1 MKHEDAYFHEF
12 DPLGYPV
19 PEKLNNPF
27 YVNLSPL
34 GMRAYEHFSEHLL
47 RLPMVLNHFEDGG
60 VGKMFGLLV
69 VKNQE
74 GKLGYLAAFSGK
86 LNESVNIPGF
96 VLPVFDTLVHDGF
109 YKTGERIL
117 DEMNRALETLQQS
130 PAYIAKIEELNALKT
145 AHQHEIEEK
154 NKEVKAAKASRKKQ
168 RANASAE
175 LLAQLSQESIN
186 EQLWLKW
193 RKKQMAQEQ
202 QVLQKEIDAFEAEI
216 QQLKNERKT
225 RSQQLQQQLFENY
238 TFLNAKKERQ
248 NLLDI
253 FNTFGIDVPPAGAG
267 ECAAPK
273 LFQHAFDKGYY
284 PIELLEFWW
293 GPSPASQIRVQGNFY
308 PSCRSKCEPILHHML
323 SATAS
328 EAPPLLNDDQRLK
341 EIEVVY
347 RDEYL
352 AVLNKPYDVLSV
364 PGKVQSLS
372 VTDYLPNLFPNAER
386 PMLVHRLDRAT
397 SGILLVAMNKEVYV
411 KLQQQFVK
419 RTVRKKYL
427 AILNGVV
434 EHKSG
439 IIDLPLRVDLDNRPQ
454 QLVCYEHGL
463 PAQTRYEVLEI
474 KNNLTKIAF
483 YPITGRTHQLRVHA
497 AHPNGLNT
505 PIVGDD
511 LYGTVADRL
520 YLHAAEL
527 QFKHPV
533 SGEEMVVNCEAGFL

>member
-1 MKHEDAYFHEF
+1 MEHKDAYFHEF
-12 DPLGYPV
+12 DTHGLPV
-19 PEKLNNPF
+19 PQKLNNPF
-27 YVNLSPL
+27 YVEISPL
-34 GMRAYEHFSEHLL
+34 GKAAFQHFSEHLL
-47 RLPMVLNHFEDGG
+47 TIPLVHNHFEAGG

-69 VKNQE
+69 VKNPS
-74 GKLGYLAAFSGK
+74 GKIGYLAAFSGK

-96 VLPVFDTLVHDGF
+96 VLPVFDTLVYDGF

-117 DEMNRALETLQQS
+117 DEMNRVLDALQQS
-130 PAYIAKIEELNALKT
+130 PEYLAKIEELNALKV
-145 AHQHEIEEK
+145 AHQKEIEVK
-154 NKEVKAAKASRKKQ
+154 NKDIKAAKASRKVQ
-168 RANASAE
+168 RVDASAE
-175 LLAQLSQESIN
+175 LLEQLSQESIN

-202 QVLQKEIDAFEAEI
+202 EALQKEIHAFEAQI

-238 TFLNAKKERQ
+238 TFLNAKQKKK

-273 LFQHAFDKGYY
+273 LFQHAFEKGYE

-328 EAPPLLNDDQRLK
+328 EAPPLLNDDHRLK

-347 RDEYL
+347 QDEYL

-372 VTDYLPNLFPNAER
+372 VTDYLPTLFPNAER

-397 SGILLVAMNKEVYV
+397 SGILLVAMNKTMYV
-411 KLQQQFVK
+411 NLQQQFVK
-419 RTVRKKYL
+419 RTVKKKYL
-427 AILNGVV
+427 AILNGILD
-434 EHKSG
+434 HKTG

-474 KNNLTKIAF
+474 TNNLTKIAF

-497 AHPNGLNT
+497 AHPSGLNT

-511 LYGTVADRL
+511 LYGIVSDRL

-527 QFKHPV
+527 RFSHPV
-533 SGEEMVVNCEAGFL
+533 SGEEMVVRCEAGF

>member
-1 MKHEDAYFHEF
+1 MEHKDAYFHEF
-12 DPLGYPV
+12 DAHGLPV
-19 PEKLNNPF
+19 PAKLNNPF
-27 YVNLSPL
+27 YVDISAL
-34 GMRAYEHFSEHLL
+34 GKAAFQHFSEHLL
-47 RLPMVLNHFEDGG
+47 TIPLVHNHFEAGG

-69 VKNQE
+69 VKNTA
-74 GKLGYLAAFSGK
+74 KKIGYLAAFSGK

-96 VLPVFDTLVHDGF
+96 VLPVFDTLVYDGF

-117 DEMNRALETLQQS
+117 DEMNRALEALQQS
-130 PAYIAKIEELNALKT
+130 PDYLAKIEEFNELKV
-145 AHQHEIEEK
+145 AHQKEIEEK
-154 NKEVKAAKASRKKQ
+154 NKEIKAAKASRKVQ
-168 RANASAE
+168 RVDASAE
-175 LLAQLSQESIN
+175 LLEQLSQESIN

-193 RKKQMAQEQ
+193 RRKQMAQEQ
-202 QVLQKEIDAFEAEI
+202 EALQKEIEAFEAQI
-216 QQLKNERKT
+216 QELKNERKT

-238 TFLNAKKERQ
+238 TFLNAEREKK

-253 FNTFGIDVPPAGAG
+253 FNNFGIDVPPAGAG

-273 LFQHAFDKGYY
+273 LFQHAFEKGYE

-308 PSCRSKCEPILHHML
+308 PSCRSKCEPILNHML
-323 SATAS
+323 STTAS
-328 EAPPLLNDDQRLK
+328 EKPPLLNDDHRLK
-341 EIEVVY
+341 DIEVVY
-347 RDEYL
+347 QDEFL
-352 AVLNKPYDVLSV
+352 AVLNKPFDVLSV

-372 VTDYLPNLFPNAER
+372 VSDYLPTLFPNAER

-397 SGILLVAMNKEVYV
+397 SGILLVAMNKTMYV
-411 KLQQQFVK
+411 NLQQQFVK
-419 RTVRKKYL
+419 RTVKKKYL
-427 AILNGVV
+427 AILNGIL
-434 EHKSG
+434 EQKTG

-474 KNNLTKIAF
+474 TNNLTKVAF
-483 YPITGRTHQLRVHA
+483 HPITGRTHQLRVHA
-497 AHPNGLNT
+497 AHPRGLNT

-527 QFKHPV
+527 QFRHPV
-533 SGEEMVVNCEAGFL
+533 SGEEMVVCCEAGF

>member
-1 MKHEDAYFHEF
+1 MEHNDAYFHEF
-12 DPLGYPV
+12 DTHELPV
-19 PEKLNNPF
+19 PQKLNNPF
-27 YVNLSPL
+27 YVEISPL
-34 GMRAYEHFSEHLL
+34 GKAAFQHFSEHLL
-47 RLPMVLNHFEDGG
+47 TLPLVHNHFEAGG

-69 VKNQE
+69 VKNPS
-74 GKLGYLAAFSGK
+74 GKIGYLAAFSGK

-96 VLPVFDTLVHDGF
+96 VLPVFDTLVYDGF

-117 DEMNRALETLQQS
+117 DEMNRALEALQQS
-130 PAYIAKIEELNALKT
+130 PEYLTKIEELNALKV
-145 AHQHEIEEK
+145 AHQKEIEVK
-154 NKEVKAAKASRKKQ
+154 NKDIKAAKASRKVQ
-168 RANASAE
+168 RVDASAE
-175 LLAQLSQESIN
+175 LLEQLSQESIN

-202 QVLQKEIDAFEAEI
+202 EALQKEIHAFEAQI

-238 TFLNAKKERQ
+238 TFLNAKQKKK

-273 LFQHAFDKGYY
+273 LFQHAFENGYE

-323 SATAS
+323 SATES
-328 EAPPLLNDDQRLK
+328 EAPPLLNDDHRLK

-347 RDEYL
+347 QDEYL

-372 VTDYLPNLFPNAER
+372 VTDYLPTLFPNAER

-397 SGILLVAMNKEVYV
+397 SGILLVAMNKTMYV

-419 RTVRKKYL
+419 RTVNKKYL
-427 AILNGVV
+427 AILNGIL
-434 EHKSG
+434 EHKTG
-439 IIDLPLRVDLDNRPQ
+439 VIDLPLRVDLDNRPQ

-474 KNNLTKIAF
+474 KNDLTKIAF

-497 AHPNGLNT
+497 AHPSGLNI

-511 LYGTVADRL
+511 LYGTVSDRL

-527 QFKHPV
+527 IFEHPV
-533 SGEEMVVNCEAGFL
+533 SGEELVVCCEAGF